1 MQLTVRISGLRISA
15 ALRLAYLRAL
25 FAQPV
30 SIIDTISAG
39 KVSARITTSSNT
51 IQLAI
56 SQQFAMLIQ
65 VIALTGGFYVVAFIY
80 DWLLTLVASA
90 SLPFILLAYGST
102 LPFYIKV
109 HKKTERAQEQA
120 SALAFEIFGSIR
132 VVIAFGAEERLSTQH
147 NDWLLRAKRTEM
159 KNGPLI
165 GLMMFPSFFSMY
177 STFGLTFW
185 FGIRRYM
192 RGNTDDLN
200 AIVMWV
206 FYVFMR
212 FRPLCTNR
220 SKAS

>member
-1 MQLTVRISGLRISA
+1 
-15 ALRLAYLRAL
+15 
-25 FAQPV
+25 
-30 SIIDTISAG
+30 
-39 KVSARITTSSNT
+39 
-51 IQLAI
+51 
-56 SQQFAMLIQ
+56 MLIQ